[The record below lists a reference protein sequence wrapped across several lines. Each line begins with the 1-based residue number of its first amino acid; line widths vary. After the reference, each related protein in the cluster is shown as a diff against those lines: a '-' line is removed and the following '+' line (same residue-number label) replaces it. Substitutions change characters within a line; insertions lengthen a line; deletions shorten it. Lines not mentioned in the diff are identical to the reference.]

1 MIGRNRRI
9 ARLGFLAA
17 SVALAVAGCAP
28 YPLVGQNPQV
38 ATATV
43 EVPVAE
49 ALILPEPGSTPRVV
63 TVLETDYLNA
73 VEQEIVLETQAR
85 TPGQN
90 AIHVVF
96 FGPVKGRT
104 GWENLKQDDY
114 LNDELLDEEMLERVP
129 GVAMHVSNYFVQN
142 RYGPFNYAIGN
153 AGNGELCIYA
163 WQRIQSQVPLYVIW
177 RDRGILSMRL
187 RLCQVGASEQDL
199 LRVMYRYSINGYF
212 LPQAWQPYGK
222 PMGEPVGLGQ
232 IGGPMAYPSGLQG
245 DGTVLGG
252 WMGGEP
258 PQTTAPVETTSRAR
272 STRRYGT
279 AVPQAEPVYQP
290 GAGAAFPQG
299 NLVDPVEGYPQ
310 VPGPGVSSQLA
321 PSTTPKVTPGQV
333 PAGTVV
339 DRAPARPVQS
349 PGQSTPFSTPP
360 TLPGVTPSPTR
371 TTPATSGSAGDPVRL
386 VPGATTYPTPAQ

>member
-1 MIGRNRRI
+1 M
-9 ARLGFLAA
+9 
-17 SVALAVAGCAP
+17 SVALGVAGCAP

-43 EVPVAE
+43 EVPVSE
-49 ALILPEPGSTPRVV
+49 ALVLPEPGSTPRVI
-63 TVLETDYLNA
+63 TVLETDYINA

-85 TPGQN
+85 SLGQN

-104 GWENLKQDDY
+104 GWENLKKDDY

-129 GVAMHVSNYFVQN
+129 GVTMHVSNYFVQN

-222 PMGEPVGLGQ
+222 PMGEPLGLGQ
-232 IGGPMAYPSGLQG
+232 IGGPLSYPSGLQG
-245 DGTVLGG
+245 DGTVLDG
-252 WMGGEP
+252 WMGADPNQVSG
-258 PQTTAPVETTSRAR
+258 APAPASRTRVR
-272 STRRYGT
+272 SARRYGSP
-279 AVPQAEPVYQP
+279 VPQAEPVYQP
-290 GAGAAFPQG
+290 GAVEAFPQG

-333 PAGTVV
+333 PAGAVV

-349 PGQSTPFSTPP
+349 PSQSSPFATPP
-360 TLPGVTPSPTR
+360 TLPGVSPALPNRTAPS
-371 TTPATSGSAGDPVRL
+371 SSVGDPVRL
-386 VPGATTYPTPAQ
+386 VPGASSYPAPSQ